1 MMINLI
7 KRHQKPN
14 INPIHETDLS
24 FSNIDPHIKEIVHLV
39 QLTKED
45 VEHLHLISDLMD
57 KHAPEIAKRHY
68 EMIMALPG
76 VRDIFE
82 NYTTYDRYIPAF
94 INYLQQLTRPNFSPE
109 SISYRKKIGLIHSN
123 IKLTDEWYIG
133 SYVRI
138 YEYLTPFIV
147 EKFSNK
153 PNQLAK
159 ILIALNRMISFDT
172 ILVLEAYQEAND
184 YKLIEHINGALDEM
198 TNINQIGELL
208 EVMELTTDETDT
220 MEQMT
225 REFSQ
230 ATEEIAATTNEAT
243 ERTKTMVEQSEESKE
258 IVESSLLSFSNIIRE
273 FQQSKVH
280 VEQLTE
286 KVNNISEVTDFI
298 KSIADETNLLALNA
312 SIEAARAGEH
322 GRGFAVVAEEV
333 RKLAEQTKVSVEN
346 ITSEILDVQKDSA
359 IVSEEIER
367 FSKNIESELSKTN
380 VSFNAIH
387 RIMEHIAE
395 VNQSIDTIASI
406 TEEEAKVA
414 DGMMD
419 KMGDLKKRVEQTK
432 HIALSTG
439 TSVFN
444 AGLGINE
451 IRKGALEGISSPD
464 KEQAKQMNEVENK
477 INEWLANNNINRW
490 TTGI

>member
-1 MMINLI
+1 MRCFMMINLI

-14 INPIHETDLS
+14 INPIHETDLP

-82 NYTTYDRYIPAF
+82 NHTTYNRYIPAF

-147 EKFSNK
+147 GKFSNK

-208 EVMELTTDETDT
+208 EVMEHTTDEADT

-286 KVNNISEVTDFI
+286 KVN
-298 KSIADETNLLALNA
+298 
-312 SIEAARAGEH
+312 
-322 GRGFAVVAEEV
+322 
-333 RKLAEQTKVSVEN
+333 
-346 ITSEILDVQKDSA
+346 
-359 IVSEEIER
+359 
-367 FSKNIESELSKTN
+367 
-380 VSFNAIH
+380 
-387 RIMEHIAE
+387 
-395 VNQSIDTIASI
+395 
-406 TEEEAKVA
+406 
-414 DGMMD
+414 
-419 KMGDLKKRVEQTK
+419 
-432 HIALSTG
+432 
-439 TSVFN
+439 
-444 AGLGINE
+444 
-451 IRKGALEGISSPD
+451 
-464 KEQAKQMNEVENK
+464 
-477 INEWLANNNINRW
+477 
-490 TTGI
+490 